1 MAAMIAKLI
10 VSLLFSVC
18 ALAPVRSGTAAEK
31 PAMGEKRA
39 APVGVGEIAPDFTLE
54 DQDGRN
60 HTLSAE
66 RGKRPVVLVF
76 YRGYW

>member
-1 MAAMIAKLI
+1 MPSNLLAVLLI
-10 VSLLFSVC
+10 LIC
-18 ALAPVRSGTAAEK
+18 ALTPLSAAAADKSAVTA
-31 PAMGEKRA
+31 GKRA
-39 APVGVGEIAPDFTLE
+39 APVGVGDVAPDFTLE

-66 RGKRPVVLVF
+66 HGKRPVVLAF